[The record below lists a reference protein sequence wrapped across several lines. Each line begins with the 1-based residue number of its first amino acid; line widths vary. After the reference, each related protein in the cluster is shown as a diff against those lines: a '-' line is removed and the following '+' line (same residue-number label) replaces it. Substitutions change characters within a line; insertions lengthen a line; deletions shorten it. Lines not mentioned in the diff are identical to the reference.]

1 MSPER
6 PLIHAGGCIRSGT
19 RESRLGSLLAVEC
32 LDCRA
37 TGLSQS
43 TDPTDPTEET
53 QETDQ

>member
-6 PLIHAGGCIRSGT
+6 PLIHAGGCTRSGT
-19 RESRLGSLLAVEC
+19 RESRLGSFLAVEC